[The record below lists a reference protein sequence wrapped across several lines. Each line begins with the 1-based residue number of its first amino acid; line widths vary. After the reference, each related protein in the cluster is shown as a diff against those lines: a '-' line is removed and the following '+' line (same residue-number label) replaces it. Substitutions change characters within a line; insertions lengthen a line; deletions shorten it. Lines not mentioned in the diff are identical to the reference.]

1 MRHSVSNMTD
11 PSALFEDAVLSSFAF
26 LEQRYGFSKST
37 LRPTQQ
43 AVVVRY
49 ESPSL
54 FVNLTFGPPAY
65 EPEMS
70 FGRLGIDDQQDGFSF
85 EAGDLIQLQNC
96 QEWAAPNLVS
106 SGVIEGQVA
115 WFASLL
121 NECGKPC
128 LLGDPA
134 IYAEMKSRRESLVA
148 EWQREERNKGRRND
162 IEAAWKAKDYSAV
175 VALCSGYEGAL
186 SNVDQKRLEI
196 AKEKV

>member
-1 MRHSVSNMTD
+1 MRHDVSSMTD
-11 PSALFEDAVLSSFAF
+11 PSTLFEDAVLSSFAF
-26 LEQRYGFSKST
+26 LEQRYGFSRST
-37 LRPTQQ
+37 LRPTRQ

-54 FVNLTFGPPAY
+54 FVNLTFEPPAY

-70 FGRLGIDDQQDGFSF
+70 FGRLGVDDQQGGFSF
-85 EAGDLIQLQNC
+85 EAGDLFQLQNC
-96 QEWAAPNLVS
+96 QEWAAPDLGS
-106 SGVIEGQVA
+106 SGVIEAHVA

-134 IYAEMKSRRESLVA
+134 IYAEMKSRREALVA
-148 EWQREERNKGRRND
+148 EWEREERNKGRSSD
-162 IEAAWKAKDYSAV
+162 IEAAWNAKDYRAV

-186 SNVDQKRLEI
+186 SNIDQKRLEI
-196 AKEKV
+196 AKRKG

>member
-1 MRHSVSNMTD
+1 MRHNVSKMTD
-11 PSALFEDAVLSSFAF
+11 PSTLFEDAVLNSFAF
-26 LEQRYGFSKST
+26 LEQRYGFSRST

-70 FGRLGIDDQQDGFSF
+70 FGRLGIDDQQGGFSL

-96 QEWAAPNLVS
+96 QEWAAPNLGS

-121 NECGKPC
+121 NECGEPC

-134 IYAEMKSRRESLVA
+134 IYAEMKSRREALVA
-148 EWQREERNKGRRND
+148 EWQREERNKGRSRD
-162 IEAAWKAKDYSAV
+162 IEAAWKAKDYRAV

-186 SNVDQKRLEI
+186 SNIDQKRLEI
-196 AKEKV
+196 AKGKE